1 MSECEV
7 CGKTVSNPRRIE
19 LDGVLLDVCE
29 DCLKLGKEIPREK
42 LRAVIIRRTIKK
54 EEFEEE
60 PREIANDFSKSIRD
74 AREKRNLK
82 QEEAAQKMGISP
94 SLLRR
99 IEGGFKPDDKTL
111 WKIQRFYNIN
121 LYKQG

>member
-7 CGKTVSNPRRIE
+7 CGKAVSNPRRID
-19 LDGVLLDVCE
+19 LDGVLLDVCDE
-29 DCLKLGKEIPREK
+29 CMKLGKEIPRER
-42 LRAVIIRRTIKK
+42 LRTVLKRRIVK
-54 EEFEEE
+54 EPEFEQKE
-60 PREIANDFSKSIRD
+60 RELRDDFSRMIRD
-74 AREKRNLK
+74 AREERNLK

-111 WKIQRFYNIN
+111 WKIQRFYNLN
-121 LYKQG
+121 LYDK

>member
-7 CGKTVSNPRRIE
+7 CGKTVSNPRKIE

-29 DCLKLGKEIPREK
+29 DCMKLGKEIPTERI
-42 LRAVIIRRTIKK
+42 RAVISRRVVRK

-60 PREIANDFSKSIRD
+60 PRELISDFSKKIRD
-74 AREKRNLK
+74 AREERNLK
-82 QEEAAQKMGISP
+82 QDDAAQKMGIPP

-111 WKIQRFYNIN
+111 YKISKFYGIN
-121 LYKQG
+121 LYKRD